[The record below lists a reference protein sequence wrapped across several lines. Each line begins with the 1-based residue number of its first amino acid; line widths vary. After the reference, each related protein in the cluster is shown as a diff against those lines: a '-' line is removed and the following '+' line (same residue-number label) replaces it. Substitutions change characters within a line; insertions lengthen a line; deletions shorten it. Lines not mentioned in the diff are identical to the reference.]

1 MATRVNI
8 VIDQGTDFETSV
20 NLTDATGA
28 QLDMTGMTAAAQI
41 RKHHTSSNSTAFG
54 TSLANTTGTLTLTLN
69 NSVTSSLTA
78 GRYVYDVELTDS
90 SSKIS
95 RILEGI
101 VTVTP
106 EVTR

>member
-41 RKHHTSSNSTAFG
+41 RKQAEILNLGTA
-54 TSLANTTGTLTLTLN
+54 L
-69 NSVTSSLTA
+69 
-78 GRYVYDVELTDS
+78 
-90 SSKIS
+90 K
-95 RILEGI
+95 
-101 VTVTP
+101 
-106 EVTR
+106 